1 MHFRPLT
8 TGYPVLVIQF
18 YAKFKLNG
26 NSKVSGITKLTLSV
40 FCLPIS
46 LQLRF
51 PPVSLSVCQQDNSRP
66 KLLMTVMEIFILPAT
81 RTDIWKFANQSICG
95 VNEIHR
101 KCHMSLKGNIW
112 FIHLLEN
119 IVDCGYSNAHAHPV
133 SGEWA
138 QLGVECIF
146 KVLQRIDDIPNW
158 TIIAT
163 HLSMLFSQIPLRKI
177 TKSFTQFK
185 RVHYF

>member
-101 KCHMSLKGNIW
+101 KSHMSLKAIYDLSIFW
-112 FIHLLEN
+112 RTLW
-119 IVDCGYSNAHAHPV
+119 IVAILMPTLTQLVASEHN
-133 SGEWA
+133 WA
-138 QLGVECIF
+138 
-146 KVLQRIDDIPNW
+146 
-158 TIIAT
+158 
-163 HLSMLFSQIPLRKI
+163 LSASSKFCKELMISLTEQSLPP
-177 TKSFTQFK
+177 TYPC
-185 RVHYF
+185 YFPKFPWEK